1 MEALVFWLLAGV
13 VLVYMVRRTKRK
25 TREIEAEAEGHA
37 KATSLKQL
45 QGENRQSARDAMSSK
60 GWKQRA
66 KKAKAA
72 VKSTDAA
79 PPSTHSVA
87 TSSGGHLR
95 FVYEDSQGNVTA
107 REVSSWNDDGI
118 YIEGYCHKAR
128 EIRTFRR
135 DRVVE
140 FLEGEE
146 LLGPALEEF
155 DPEPVFTGPAMEI
168 LFTGFSAD
176 DREDLEADAEEA
188 GLLVRKT
195 ITKNLNFICAGPRAG
210 SSKLSKARVQG
221 CTILSEDEF
230 QKMLATG
237 EVPA

>member
-25 TREIEAEAEGHA
+25 TREIEAEAVAHA
-37 KATSLKQL
+37 KASSLKQL

-60 GWKQRA
+60 QWKQRA
-66 KKAKAA
+66 KKAKAKA
-72 VKSTDAA
+72 MVKSVDVVPQPTRLG
-79 PPSTHSVA
+79 S
-87 TSSGGHLR
+87 TSSDRYLR

-107 REVSSWNDDGI
+107 REVSSWHDDGT

-128 EIRTFRR
+128 EVRTFRR

-146 LLGPALEEF
+146 LLGPLQV
-155 DPEPVFTGPAMEI
+155 DPCLTVSRVPIEI
-168 LFTGFSAD
+168 LFTGFSAG
-176 DREDLEADAEEA
+176 RRKELEALAEEM
-188 GLLVRKT
+188 GLTVRKT
-195 ITKNLNFICAGPRAG
+195 VTNKLFFLCAGPKAG
-210 SSKLSKARVQG
+210 ASKLSTARLQG
-221 CTILSEDEF
+221 STILSEDEF
-230 QKMLATG
+230 RKLLATG